1 MSAKIKV
8 LIVSICS
15 FWIAC
20 THTSFGQQK
29 TTYYLTPIE
38 VQTAIEIT
46 DQLHYC
52 DRSYDLLYGIC
63 VEQNQA
69 LKFSENLVDTLN
81 YQMKKKEQLT
91 DTILLM
97 NKANIKSLEKELK
110 RERRNKV
117 LNGVLMYVAS
127 GVAIVE
133 LGIILAK

>member
-1 MSAKIKV
+1 M
-8 LIVSICS
+8 
-15 FWIAC
+15 
-20 THTSFGQQK
+20 
-29 TTYYLTPIE
+29 YYLTPNE

-46 DQLHYC
+46 DQLHFC
-52 DRSYDLLYGIC
+52 DRSYNLLYCIS
-63 VEQNQA
+63 VEQNAA
-69 LKFSENLVDTLN
+69 LKYSENLVDTLN

-91 DTILLM
+91 DTILLL
-97 NKANIKSLEKELK
+97 NKSTIKNLEKELK